1 MNTTNKEVRMLS
13 DDIMSSVNQKW
24 EKKYKEFKIEYKKAL
39 EKQKDDILIAINKM
53 IDRIS

>member
-24 EKKYKEFKIEYKKAL
+24 EKKYKEFKIEYKKEL